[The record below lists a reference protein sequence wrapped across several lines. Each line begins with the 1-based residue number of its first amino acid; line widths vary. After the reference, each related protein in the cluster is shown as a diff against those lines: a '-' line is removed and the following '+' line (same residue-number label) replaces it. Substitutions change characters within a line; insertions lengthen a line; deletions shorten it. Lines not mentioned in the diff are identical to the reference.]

1 MKNALLFCFIISSFL
16 SFSQKNNDKVRLI
29 TKDNVDY
36 IYKYDNQGRVS
47 ELKKS
52 DEDFFNYYTYLGDT
66 AIVKQYI
73 EFLDTTLAGIA
84 LLNENGLVKVGTKI
98 YSNDIIIIQNQYDKN
113 NQTVLQ
119 NISSDKLKST
129 IIFTNKNGN
138 TIEQTAIDSIYEN
151 GKFKIQKRVVKTLF
165 SDKLN
170 PLQKNVIDGEFKGN
184 GNKNLYNNITVEIF
198 NSDFCDQ
205 LPCPFLIEKKEFYT
219 LKYDYVFDEK
229 GRIKTE
235 ISTNMDTNEKSITK
249 YYYY

>member
-1 MKNALLFCFIISSFL
+1 MKNALLFYFIISSFL

-29 TKDNVDY
+29 TKENVDY
-36 IYKYDNQGRVS
+36 IYKYDNHGRVS

-84 LLNENGLVKVGTKI
+84 LLNENGLVRISTKI
-98 YSNDIIIIQNQYDKN
+98 YSNNFMVIENQYDEN
-113 NQTVLQ
+113 NQTLLQ
-119 NISSDKLKST
+119 KISSDKLKST
-129 IIFTNKNGN
+129 IIFINKNGN
-138 TIEQTAIDSIYEN
+138 IIEQTAIDTIYEN
-151 GKFKIQKRVVKTLF
+151 GKFKIQKRIVKSLF

-170 PLQKNVIDGEFKGN
+170 PLQKNVIDDEFKGN
-184 GNKNLYNNITVEIF
+184 GNKNLYTSITIEIF
-198 NSDFCDQ
+198 SSNFCDQ
-205 LPCPFLIEKKEFYT
+205 LPCTFLPENKQLVT
-219 LKYDYVFDEK
+219 LKYNYTFDEN

-235 ISTNMDTNEKSITK
+235 SSTNIDTNEKSITK

>member
-52 DEDFFNYYTYLGDT
+52 DEDFFNYYSYLGDT

-73 EFLDTTLAGIA
+73 ELLDTTLAGIA
-84 LLNENGLVKVGTKI
+84 LLNENGLVKAGTKI

-113 NQTVLQ
+113 NQTLLQ
-119 NISSDKLKST
+119 KISSDKLKST

-138 TIEQTAIDSIYEN
+138 TIEQTAIDTIYEN
-151 GKFKIQKRVVKTLF
+151 GKFKIQKRVVKSLF

-170 PLQKNVIDGEFKGN
+170 PLQKNVIDDEFKGN
-184 GNKNLYNNITVEIF
+184 GNKNLYTSITVEIF
-198 NSDFCDQ
+198 SSNFCDQ

-235 ISTNMDTNEKSITK
+235 ISTNMDTNEKSVTK